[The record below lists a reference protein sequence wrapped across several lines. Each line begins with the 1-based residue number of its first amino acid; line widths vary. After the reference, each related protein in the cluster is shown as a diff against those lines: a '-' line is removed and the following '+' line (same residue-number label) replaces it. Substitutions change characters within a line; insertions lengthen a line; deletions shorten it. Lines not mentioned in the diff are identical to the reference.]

1 MRIALRLKDA
11 EEDGLDALEDW
22 LRSEH
27 DLRRVVVEREH
38 TPTAPGEMGVLA
50 DSLQFVVDAGL
61 VGVLAQSLIDYWR
74 SRAAA
79 RSAAGGPGTG
89 DSGDS
94 ANSANGED
102 PAVLRIEQV
111 DAPGGTR
118 TITVEARD
126 LATAEAVLR
135 ELPRT
140 LGRE

>member
-79 RSAAGGPGTG
+79 RSGTG
-89 DSGDS
+89 D
-94 ANSANGED
+94 SANGED